1 VVEID
6 GSAASVRSAI
16 DTIKGQASIVAAFG
30 SVGAQAAAQVA
41 SLLQREIPD
50 IAHIAPWLQQ
60 PHTIGLDNTFPIFA
74 SRQAQITHAI
84 KSLSATGVTEI
95 GVVYANTY
103 EHASFRTDMEQLA
116 ASTGVSL
123 KSYGPTGDLPQLG
136 KSLTPQS
143 PRILVFLGG
152 TPELVQFSQGI
163 EQHAMQRY
171 IVAMSDVN
179 VQTLSQMRVS
189 RLTPVIATQVVP
201 MVNSNAVI
209 VRSFRDALSRY
220 LDEPPTPQSLAGYMS
235 ARYTLEVMQNVE
247 GPPTRSNLL
256 AALQRRGNHDLGGFP
271 ITLDGKHRTG
281 NYVTQSMI
289 SADGRIVG

>member
-1 VVEID
+1 
-6 GSAASVRSAI
+6 
-16 DTIKGQASIVAAFG
+16 
-30 SVGAQAAAQVA
+30 
-41 SLLQREIPD
+41 
-50 IAHIAPWLQQ
+50 
-60 PHTIGLDNTFPIFA
+60 
-74 SRQAQITHAI
+74 
-84 KSLSATGVTEI
+84 
-95 GVVYANTY
+95 
-103 EHASFRTDMEQLA
+103 
-116 ASTGVSL
+116 
-123 KSYGPTGDLPQLG
+123 
-136 KSLTPQS
+136 
-143 PRILVFLGG
+143 
-152 TPELVQFSQGI
+152 
-163 EQHAMQRY
+163 
-171 IVAMSDVN
+171 
-179 VQTLSQMRVS
+179 
-189 RLTPVIATQVVP
+189 